1 MTTPFRVPQN
11 PQAFGRTHFTDADI
25 EQMMREYRN
34 LLLSRSDWTQ
44 LVDTVVPNQAAWAT
58 YRQAL
63 RDAPESW
70 TVGQPWTPPDPP
82 A

>member
-1 MTTPFRVPQN
+1 MSKTYDGYNDARGP
-11 PQAFGRTHFTDADI
+11 FTDAEI
-25 EQMMREYRN
+25 EQAMRKYRN
-34 LLLSRSDWTQ
+34 NLLRASDWTQ
-44 LVDTVVPNQAAWAT
+44 LVDAVVADQAAWTT

>member
-1 MTTPFRVPQN
+1 MADPITFTSPNDPDFV
-11 PQAFGRTHFTDADI
+11 TDADI
-25 EQMMREYRN
+25 EQRMRDYRTR
-34 LLLSRSDWTQ
+34 LLTASDWTHVTDTQ
-44 LVDTVVPNQAAWAT
+44 LDAATLAAWAT

-70 TVGQPWTPPDPP
+70 TPPTWTPPDPP